1 MLTRFTLLK
10 ELRARR
16 NMVEACSELLHA
28 VYTELD
34 LLSNGSHL
42 AARRFTKELSLL
54 FPDGLCSLGA
64 H

>member
-1 MLTRFTLLK
+1 MI
-10 ELRARR
+10 
-16 NMVEACSELLHA
+16 EACSELLHA

-42 AARRFTKELSLL
+42 AARCFTKELSLL